1 MSKILSM
8 AHKKLTLFRIRF
20 LKNRY
25 QANKSAYLK
34 KSNFIASILQE
45 KKKKTLKRNYLE
57 NYHHLTFFIS
67 QKRIFF
73 T

>member
-45 KKKKTLKRNYLE
+45 KKKKR
-57 NYHHLTFFIS
+57 
-67 QKRIFF
+67 
-73 T
+73 